1 MEHFMTETSSARPN
15 PVRRVRHELRRRTLK
30 VLRTEWLTQS
40 YLAITFGTPE
50 LEGFTSLGF
59 DDHIKLL
66 FQTGGDSPAMRDYTP
81 RSFDPLTRELTIE
94 FAIHQPAGPAT
105 AWALG
110 AKPGDTLDIG
120 GPRGSFILDDVFDG
134 YLFIA
139 DEAGVP
145 ALRRRLEE
153 LREGVPVHAILLQ
166 TEPGAPIPLPERA
179 GLHAVAL
186 PATPDAVAAHLS
198 RAPKPEGEVYAWVA
212 AEASLARDLRALLV
226 EDLGYDRRWVKAASY
241 WRRGEIGV
249 HEVIER
255 GEGDAQPA

>member
-1 MEHFMTETSSARPN
+1 MTDTSAARPN

-30 VLRTEWLTQS
+30 VLRTQWLTES

-59 DDHIKLL
+59 DDHIKL
-66 FQTGGDSPAMRDYTP
+66 FFPTGGESPAMRDYTP
-81 RSFDPLTRELTIE
+81 RGFDPLTRELTIE
-94 FAIHQPAGPAT
+94 FAIHHPAGPAT
-105 AWALG
+105 AWALA

-153 LREGVPVHAILLQ
+153 LRDGVPVLALLLQ

-179 GLHAVAL
+179 GLTAIAL
-186 PATPDAVAAHLS
+186 PASLDAVAAHLS
-198 RAPKPEGEVYAWVA
+198 RAAKPQGEVYAWVA
-212 AEASLARDLRALLV
+212 TEASLARDLRTLLV
-226 EDLGYDRRWVKAASY
+226 DELGYDRRWVKAASY

-255 GEGDAQPA
+255 GEGDVQPA